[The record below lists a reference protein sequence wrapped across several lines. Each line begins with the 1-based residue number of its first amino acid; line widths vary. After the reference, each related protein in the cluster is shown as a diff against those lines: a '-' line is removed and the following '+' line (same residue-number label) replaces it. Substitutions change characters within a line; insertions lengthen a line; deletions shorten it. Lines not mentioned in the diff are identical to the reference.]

1 VEAIM
6 HARELIDEARNLSLD
21 EKLRVVEEIW
31 DSIATDGDT
40 PPLSKWQEAELDR
53 REKLYRQGAEQF
65 SLIYT
70 VESDRI
76 VIHAVFDTR
85 RDPSKVP

>member
-1 VEAIM
+1 M

-31 DSIATDGDT
+31 DSIAIDGDT

-53 REKLYRQGAEQF
+53 REMLYRQGAEQ
-65 SLIYT
+65 LYCADE
-70 VESDRI
+70 V
-76 VIHAVFDTR
+76 HTR
-85 RDPSKVP
+85 LRKRS